1 MAMFDVNAVEAE
13 AQRELAEER
22 TASAK
27 VKIKDKLAQ
36 IARAEKVVQNLKLE
50 YQALI
55 ADIAL
60 EA

>member
-13 AQRELAEER
+13 ALRELSEER

>member
-13 AQRELAEER
+13 AYRELAEER

-27 VKIKDKLAQ
+27 AKIKVKLAQ
-36 IARAEKVVQNLKLE
+36 IAAAERVVQNLRLE
-50 YQALI
+50 YEALI

>member
-22 TASAK
+22 TASAQ

>member
-1 MAMFDVNAVEAE
+1 MFDVNAVEAE
-13 AQRELAEER
+13 ALSELAEER

>member
-22 TASAK
+22 TASAQ

-60 EA
+60 EV